1 MPCLMR
7 WPGRIKPGTVCEEL
21 ATMMDLLPTLAKL
34 IGTELPSD
42 RTIDGRDIG
51 PLAFGDAL
59 GARSVLEILTCYPG
73 LHATWFHRVA
83 HALWNQGLRYPARLL
98 SHISRWLTGIEIHP
112 GAHIG
117 RRFFIDH
124 GMGVVIGETAEI
136 GNDVLIYKGVV
147 LGGVSLEK
155 AKRHP
160 TIGNGVVIGTNAIV
174 LGPIQVGDNA
184 QIGSGSV
191 VVKPVPACA
200 TVVGIPGK
208 VVKINGVRCQLK
220 PDLHH
225 EQLPDVDAES
235 IRRLSDRIGAL
246 EAQIEELQAHVE
258 EASRME
264 KAEVRG
270 WA

>member
-1 MPCLMR
+1 MAAADHLECTGGFTAPCGKCCGACTCLPEAQR
-7 WPGRIKPGTVCEEL
+7 PASKPGLAGRLREDIHTVFQKDP
-21 ATMMDLLPTLAKL
+21 A
-34 IGTELPSD
+34 
-42 RTIDGRDIG
+42 
-51 PLAFGDAL
+51 
-59 GARSVLEILTCYPG
+59 ARSVLEILTCYPG